1 MNQQLSE
8 GYESYLRII
17 AGAAP
22 DRAEAVFAEYARF
35 AMDCALKIGIAKG
48 DATDRIRNAGL
59 SAGLV
64 DDTMDGYWSTAAEF
78 AAAEPITSELRSED
92 SGKLTLNI
100 RSEAAERRVTTNV
113 YSETASARSNLNVIR
128 MSDVTPVAIEY
139 LWPNRLARGKAHGL
153 AGEGGQG
160 KSTILADLTARA
172 TTGGDWPDGA
182 AGVEAGDVVW
192 LSSEDDVSDTL
203 APRLIAA
210 GADVSRVF
218 VVRSVCDEQQR
229 HRGFSL
235 QADLHKLEELIG
247 TLPNVIMVILDPITS
262 YLGAVDSHK
271 NADVRGVLDPLNDFA
286 SRTRVVV
293 IANNHFS
300 KGGGT
305 ANSRFIGS
313 VAFVNAARAAFIVT
327 SDEADETRKLLIP
340 SKSNIGPLGSG
351 MAYRIEGC
359 LIEHE
364 GESIVTSRVMYES
377 APVTIS
383 ADKALAA
390 LRGGESARSAK
401 DEASDFLEDLLAA
414 GPVPA
419 KEVQAAAREAGI
431 STKSLRTAK
440 DALSIK
446 PEKSGMQGGWVWSLR
461 RCPKVDEDA
470 LPSEGTPSGREGH
483 LRLVVQ

>member
-1 MNQQLSE
+1 MNFHRSTYSE
-8 GYESYLRII
+8 GVDVALRTIMK
-17 AGAAP
+17 
-22 DRAEAVFAEYARF
+22 AEAGLESKVFAQCCRDGMKHAMAGGMDKADTADRF
-35 AMDCALKIGIAKG
+35 Q
-48 DATDRIRNAGL
+48 NAGEAL
-59 SAGLV
+59 GLDHGFIQGCLAIAVQSAV
-64 DDTMDGYWSTAAEF
+64 NPE
-78 AAAEPITSELRSED
+78 
-92 SGKLTLNI
+92 
-100 RSEAAERRVTTNV
+100 SEAVKSTSPNSDGEVNKK
-113 YSETASARSNLNVIR
+113 ASSGGLNVIR
-128 MSDVTPVAIEY
+128 MSDVTPIAIEY

-172 TTGGDWPDGA
+172 TTGDRWPDGA
-182 AGVEAGDVVW
+182 AGADAGDVIW
-192 LSSEDDVSDTL
+192 LSSEDDVADTL

-210 GADVSRVF
+210 GADMTRVF
-218 VVRSVCDEQQR
+218 VIRSVCDEQQR

-235 QADLHKLEELIG
+235 QADLHRLEELIAQ
-247 TLPNVIMVILDPITS
+247 LLNVIMVILDPITS
-262 YLGAVDSHK
+262 YLGSVDSHK

-286 SRTRVVV
+286 SRTRVAV

-327 SDEADETRKLLIP
+327 SDDTDETRKLLIP
-340 SKSNIGPLGSG
+340 SKSNIGPLSTGL
-351 MAYRIEGC
+351 AYRIEGC
-359 LIEHE
+359 LIDYE
-364 GESIVTSRVMYES
+364 GNSIPTSRVMYES

-383 ADKALAA
+383 ADRALAA
-390 LRGGESARSAK
+390 LQGGESARSAK

-440 DALSIK
+440 DALGIK
-446 PEKSGMQGGWVWSLR
+446 PDIELDGGMRYVDSLSNRGVPSYIVGDIRLGWRSPKNEKGISPEMPR
-461 RCPKVDEDA
+461 I
-470 LPSEGTPSGREGH
+470 
-483 LRLVVQ
+483 

>member
-1 MNQQLSE
+1 MNYHRSIYSE
-8 GYESYLRII
+8 GVDSALRTIAAAAAGKESV
-17 AGAAP
+17 
-22 DRAEAVFAEYARF
+22 VFAQCCRDGMKHALSGGFDKAEIGDRF
-35 AMDCALKIGIAKG
+35 H
-48 DATDRIRNAGL
+48 NAGV
-59 SAGLV
+59 SVGL
-64 DDTMDGYWSTAAEF
+64 DDKFITDCL
-78 AAAEPITSELRSED
+78 AAAIQSAEGEKLDFVKSTKPSDDKSA
-92 SGKLTLNI
+92 SGG
-100 RSEAAERRVTTNV
+100 
-113 YSETASARSNLNVIR
+113 LNVIR
-128 MSDVTPVAIEY
+128 MSDVTPIAIEY

-172 TTGGDWPDGA
+172 TTGDKWPDGA
-182 AGVEAGDVVW
+182 AGADAGDVIW
-192 LSSEDDVSDTL
+192 LSSEDDVADTL

-210 GADVSRVF
+210 GADMKRVF
-218 VVRSVCDEQQR
+218 VIRSVSDEQQR

-235 QADLHKLEELIG
+235 QADLHRLEQLIAQ
-247 TLPNVIMVILDPITS
+247 LPNVIMVILDPITS
-262 YLGAVDSHK
+262 YLGTVDSHK

-286 SRTRVVV
+286 SRTRVAV

-327 SDEADETRKLLIP
+327 SDDADETRKLLIP
-340 SKSNIGPLGSG
+340 SKSNIGPLSTGL
-351 MAYRIEGC
+351 AYRIEGC
-359 LIEHE
+359 LIDYE
-364 GESIVTSRVMYES
+364 GKSIPTSRVMYES

-390 LRGGESARSAK
+390 LQGGEAARSAK
-401 DEASDFLEDLLAA
+401 DEASDFLEDLLAV

-440 DALSIK
+440 DALGIK
-446 PEKSGMQGGWVWSLR
+446 PEKAGMKAGWVWSLR
-461 RCPKVDEDA
+461 RCPNSDEGV
-470 LPSEGTPSGREGH
+470 PSREGTPSRLEGH
-483 LRLVVQ
+483 LRLVPDEDGTA

>member
-1 MNQQLSE
+1 MNFHRSTYSE
-8 GYESYLRII
+8 GVDVALRTIMK
-17 AGAAP
+17 
-22 DRAEAVFAEYARF
+22 AEAGLESKVFAQCCRDGMKHAMAGGMDKADTADRF
-35 AMDCALKIGIAKG
+35 Q
-48 DATDRIRNAGL
+48 NAGEAL
-59 SAGLV
+59 GLDHGFIQGCLAIAVQSAV
-64 DDTMDGYWSTAAEF
+64 NPE
-78 AAAEPITSELRSED
+78 
-92 SGKLTLNI
+92 
-100 RSEAAERRVTTNV
+100 SEAVKSTSPNSDGEVNKK
-113 YSETASARSNLNVIR
+113 ASSGGLNVIR
-128 MSDVTPVAIEY
+128 MSDVTPIAIEY

-172 TTGGDWPDGA
+172 TTGDRWPDGA
-182 AGVEAGDVVW
+182 AGADTGDVIW
-192 LSSEDDVSDTL
+192 LSSEDDVADTL

-210 GADVSRVF
+210 GADMTRVF
-218 VVRSVCDEQQR
+218 VIRSVCDEQQR

-235 QADLHKLEELIG
+235 QADLHRLEELIAQ
-247 TLPNVIMVILDPITS
+247 LLNVIMVILDPITS
-262 YLGAVDSHK
+262 YLGSVDSHK

-286 SRTRVVV
+286 SRTRVAV

-327 SDEADETRKLLIP
+327 SDDTDETRKLLIP
-340 SKSNIGPLGSG
+340 SKSNIGPLSTGL
-351 MAYRIEGC
+351 AYRIEGC
-359 LIEHE
+359 LIDYE
-364 GESIVTSRVMYES
+364 GNSIPTSRVMYES

-383 ADKALAA
+383 ADRALAA
-390 LRGGESARSAK
+390 LQGGESARSAK

-440 DALSIK
+440 DAL
-446 PEKSGMQGGWVWSLR
+446 GNLA
-461 RCPKVDEDA
+461 DDA
-470 LPSEGTPSGREGH
+470 
-483 LRLVVQ
+483 